1 MMKELTGKGVS
12 NGIAI
17 GKLWFFKNSLL
28 DIPDYEVDDVE
39 QELNRYHNGMEV
51 AKKQLGEM
59 YDNACRRV
67 TKDESVIF
75 KTHIMILEDS
85 KFVQNVE
92 TLIRKRVN
100 AEAAVFEAAM
110 NLANIFKQLNDEYFR
125 ARCSDIIDASHI
137 LMMILQKKN
146 EGIGDVSDDEPVI
159 VAATDLF
166 PSDTIS
172 FSEDKLLGF
181 VTNDGSQNSHTSIL
195 ARTMGIPSV
204 IQIHEPLA
212 GYSGKTAIIDGQ
224 LGRVIIDPDINTLAL
239 YQAKRERYMNH
250 QQRLKNQIGLPSVT
264 KNKQYIR
271 LSAEIGR
278 LEDIAKAKANDAEG
292 IGLYRSEMLFMKRD
306 KCPDEEEQYEIYS
319 TFLRAFGDKGV
330 SVCTLNGGSGKGMD
344 YIDLP
349 HEKNPS
355 LGFKGIRISLGNPD
369 ILRTQ
374 FRALYRASVNGKL
387 SILLPMIS
395 SMEEIDYVKREAES
409 IKRELKLKNIPFDE
423 NVKLGVLVET
433 PASAIMSDEI
443 CKQVDFVTINTDNLT
458 QYTLAMDRDNQKLAD
473 FYRPYHPAVRRL
485 IKLTID
491 NAHKN
496 NKKVAISGQLAGDP
510 AATVHLLTYRADELI
525 MIPSNL
531 LKIKAIVRETDQT
544 DMNNILKLYE
554 NNRYLW

>member
-1 MMKELTGKGVS
+1 MKELTGKGVS

-17 GKLWFFKNSLL
+17 GKLCFFKNSLL

-39 QELNRYHNGMEV
+39 AELKRYHDGMAL
-51 AKKQLGEM
+51 AKKQLGEI

-85 KFVQNVE
+85 KFVQSVE
-92 TLIRKRVN
+92 TMIKKRVN
-100 AEAAVFEAAM
+100 AESAVFEAAM
-110 NLANIFKQLNDEYFR
+110 KLANMFKQLDDEYFR
-125 ARCSDIIDASHI
+125 ARCNDIIDASHI
-137 LMMILQKKN
+137 LLMILQKKN
-146 EGIGDVSDDEPVI
+146 EGVGNVSDDEPVI

-172 FSEDKLLGF
+172 FREDQLLGF

-212 GYSGKTAIIDGQ
+212 GYSGMTAIIDGY
-224 LGRVIIDPDINTLAL
+224 LGKLIVDPDINTLAL
-239 YQAKRERYMNH
+239 YQAKRERFMNQ
-250 QQRLKNQIGLPSVT
+250 QQRLKNQIGLPSIT
-264 KNKQYIR
+264 KTKQYVR

-292 IGLYRSEMLFMKRD
+292 IGLYRSEMLFMSRES
-306 KCPDEEEQYEIYS
+306 CPGEDEQYETYS
-319 TFLRAFGDKGV
+319 TLLRAFGQQGV
-330 SVCTLNGGSGKGMD
+330 CVCTLNGGSGKGMD

-349 HEKNPS
+349 HEKNPA
-355 LGFKGIRISLGNPD
+355 LGFKGIRISLENPD
-369 ILRTQ
+369 VLRTQ
-374 FRALYRASVNGKL
+374 FRALFRASVHGKL

-395 SMEEIDYVKREAES
+395 SMEEIDYVKRE
-409 IKRELKLKNIPFDE
+409 IKSVKQDLALKKIDFSDD
-423 NVKLGVLVET
+423 VKLGVLVET
-433 PASAIMSDEI
+433 PAAAIISDEI
-443 CKQVDFVTINTDNLT
+443 CKQVDFVTVGTDNLT
-458 QYTLAMDRDNQKLAD
+458 QYTLAMDKDNQKLAD

-496 NKKVAISGQLAGDP
+496 NKKVAISGQLACDT

-531 LKIKAIVRETDQT
+531 LKIKAIVRETNQT
-544 DMNNILKLYE
+544 DINNILNLYK